1 MVQTFCIVDDDAVS
15 RRMLQNI
22 IEDSGF
28 GKVVSVAA
36 GGLEGTRV
44 ILGANPDIVLIDLLM
59 PDQDGIET
67 IAQLKGEGY
76 QGKFVMISQV
86 ENKEMVGHAYR
97 TGIEFFIQKPI
108 NWVEVEAV
116 LQKVSERWRLDRYI
130 SEIKQSL
137 AKLDTFQPDTASP
150 RKETTVRFVV
160 LQILMDLGIVGE
172 IGSKDIVSMMELLV
186 EQNKGHD
193 FPPLKELYEAL
204 TQTQTFKQDRGEIE
218 KDSKAIEQR
227 IRRTVTAAST
237 NLASIG
243 LTDYS
248 NPKFE
253 YYAPLYF
260 DFQDIRLKMKEID
273 DDIPPGKGKV
283 NVKKFLQVLYME
295 ALNKMNN

>member
-22 IEDSGF
+22 IEESGF
-28 GKVVSVAA
+28 GKVLSVAG

-67 IAQLKGEGY
+67 IAQLKGKGY

-86 ENKEMVGHAYR
+86 ENKEMVGQAYR

-116 LQKVSERWRLDRYI
+116 LQKVSERWKLDRYI
-130 SEIKQSL
+130 SDIKQSL
-137 AKLDTFQPDTASP
+137 AKLDTFQPDTAAP

-160 LQILMDLGIVGE
+160 QQILMDLGIVGE
-172 IGSKDIVSMMELLV
+172 IGSKDIVSMMEWLV
-186 EQNKGHD
+186 EQNKKND
-193 FPPLKELYEAL
+193 FPPLKELYEAV
-204 TQTQTFKQDRGEIE
+204 TQFSKQIRGDIE
-218 KDSKAIEQR
+218 KDSKAMEQR
-227 IRRTVTAAST
+227 IRRSVTAALT

-260 DFQDIRLKMKEID
+260 DFQDIRLKMKEIEE
-273 DDIPPGKGKV
+273 DIYPGKGKV

-295 ALNKMNN
+295 TLNKMN

>member
-1 MVQTFCIVDDDAVS
+1 MELTFCIVDDDAVS

-22 IEDSGF
+22 IEESGF
-28 GKVVSVAA
+28 GKVVSVAG

-86 ENKEMVGHAYR
+86 ENKEMVGQAYR

-116 LQKVSERWRLDRYI
+116 MQKVSERWRLDRYI
-130 SEIKQSL
+130 SDIKQSL
-137 AKLDTFQPDTASP
+137 AKLETFQPDSAAP

-160 LQILMDLGIVGE
+160 QQILMDLGIVGE
-172 IGSKDIVSMMELLV
+172 IGSKDIVSMMEWLV
-186 EQNKGHD
+186 VQNKRHD
-193 FPPLKELYEAL
+193 FPPLKELYEAV
-204 TQTQTFKQDRGEIE
+204 TQSSKQDRGDIE
-218 KDSKAIEQR
+218 RDSKAMEQR
-227 IRRTVTAAST
+227 IRRSVTAALT

-243 LTDYS
+243 LTDYC

-260 DFQDIRLKMKEID
+260 DFQDIRLKMKEIEE
-273 DDIPPGKGKV
+273 DIYPGKGKV

-295 ALNKMNN
+295 TLNKMNV

>member
-1 MVQTFCIVDDDAVS
+1 MILTFCIVDDDAVS

-22 IEDSGF
+22 IEESSF
-28 GKVVSVAA
+28 GKVVGVAG

-67 IAQLKGEGY
+67 IAQLKGEGF

-86 ENKEMVGHAYR
+86 ENKEMVGQAYR

-116 LQKVSERWRLDRYI
+116 LQKVSERWKLDRYI
-130 SEIKQSL
+130 FDIKQSL
-137 AKLDTFQPDTASP
+137 AKLDTFQPDSAAP
-150 RKETTVRFVV
+150 RKEMSVRVV
-160 LQILMDLGIVGE
+160 VQQILMDLGIVGE
-172 IGSKDIVSMMELLV
+172 IGSKDILSMMEWLV
-186 EQNKGHD
+186 VQNKGHD
-193 FPPLKELYEAL
+193 FPPLKELYEAVA
-204 TQTQTFKQDRGEIE
+204 QTYKQDRGDIE
-218 KDSKAIEQR
+218 KDSRAMEQR
-227 IRRTVTAAST
+227 IRRSVTAAST

-253 YYAPLYF
+253 HYAPLYF
-260 DFQDIRLKMKEID
+260 DFQDIRLKMKEIGE
-273 DDIPPGKGKV
+273 DIHLGKGKV

-295 ALNKMNN
+295 TLDKMNV

>member
-1 MVQTFCIVDDDAVS
+1 MTFCIVDDDAVS

-22 IEDSGF
+22 IEESGF
-28 GKVVSVAA
+28 GKVVSVAG

-86 ENKEMVGHAYR
+86 ENKEMVGQAYR

-116 LQKVSERWRLDRYI
+116 MQKVSERWRLDRYI
-130 SEIKQSL
+130 SDIKQSL
-137 AKLDTFQPDTASP
+137 AKLETFQPDSAAP

-160 LQILMDLGIVGE
+160 QQILMDLGIVGE
-172 IGSKDIVSMMELLV
+172 IGSKDIVSMMEWLV
-186 EQNKGHD
+186 VQNKRHD
-193 FPPLKELYEAL
+193 FPPLKELYEAV
-204 TQTQTFKQDRGEIE
+204 TQSSKQDRGDIE
-218 KDSKAIEQR
+218 RDSKAMEQR
-227 IRRTVTAAST
+227 IRRSVTAALT

-243 LTDYS
+243 LTDYC

-260 DFQDIRLKMKEID
+260 DFQDIRLKMKEIEE
-273 DDIPPGKGKV
+273 DIYPGKGKV

-295 ALNKMNN
+295 TLNKMNV

>member
-1 MVQTFCIVDDDAVS
+1 MILTFCIVDDDAVS

-22 IEDSGF
+22 IEESGF
-28 GKVVSVAA
+28 GKVVGVAG
-36 GGLEGTRV
+36 GGLEGAQV

-67 IAQLKGEGY
+67 IAQLKGEGF

-86 ENKEMVGHAYR
+86 ENKEMVGQAYR

-116 LQKVSERWRLDRYI
+116 LQKVSERWKLDRYI
-130 SEIKQSL
+130 SDIKKSL
-137 AKLDTFQPDTASP
+137 AKLDTFQPDSAAP
-150 RKETTVRFVV
+150 RKEMSVRVV
-160 LQILMDLGIVGE
+160 VQQILMDLGIVGE
-172 IGSKDIVSMMELLV
+172 IGSKDILSMMEWLV
-186 EQNKGHD
+186 VQNKGHD
-193 FPPLKELYEAL
+193 FPPLKELYEAVA
-204 TQTQTFKQDRGEIE
+204 QTYKQDRGDIE
-218 KDSKAIEQR
+218 KDSRAMEQR
-227 IRRTVTAAST
+227 IRRSVTAAST

-253 YYAPLYF
+253 HYAPLYF
-260 DFQDIRLKMKEID
+260 DFQDIRLKMKEIGE
-273 DDIPPGKGKV
+273 DIHPGKGKV

-295 ALNKMNN
+295 TLDKMNV